1 MALDFGA
8 NKEFD
13 LARNRAKQQEASN
26 LKGQKDALARR
37 AAQLGGG
44 PSGAFIK
51 QEQIAGDESAKRL
64 GQANEGIDAMQ
75 AQEQRRLNEIEQGQK
90 FVTGERLGSQ
100 DFGAAQAKI
109 GREFT
114 TSERMGSQ
122 DFGAAQAKI
131 GREFMTSERLGS
143 QDFSRLERLGSQDF
157 ASAERLG
164 SQDFS
169 RGERLEAQDFG
180 AGQAKLARDLQSA
193 QFDKTFQQALDAFA
207 HEKYIDA
214 ENLKLAARVQT
225 SNEKGGP
232 LDNLLGGFSSFG
244 NGKFKAPGGSLIA
257 SLPSVKLPSLKTPKF
272 Y

>member
-90 FVTGERLGSQ
+90 FVTGERL
-100 DFGAAQAKI
+100 
-109 GREFT
+109 
-114 TSERMGSQ
+114 GSQ

>member
-13 LARNRAKQQEASN
+13 LARNRAKQQEATN

-90 FVTGERLGSQ
+90 FVTGER
-100 DFGAAQAKI
+100 
-109 GREFT
+109 
-114 TSERMGSQ
+114 M
-122 DFGAAQAKI
+122 
-131 GREFMTSERLGS
+131 
-143 QDFSRLERLGSQDF
+143 GSQDF
-157 ASAERLG
+157 ASAQALAARDFAAKERAAMQDFSRAERLG
-164 SQDFS
+164 SQ
-169 RGERLEAQDFG
+169 EFG

-193 QFDKTFQQALDAFA
+193 QFDKTFQQSLAAFEW
-207 HEKYIDA
+207 EKYIDGQ
-214 ENLKLAARVQT
+214 NLDLAKRMEAQNAKGGFMDNLFGGGGGMFSGMDGTGAGRIMSKAPTWARVAADPVGAGI
-225 SNEKGGP
+225 SYGKKK
-232 LDNLLGGFSSFG
+232 FG
-244 NGKFKAPGGSLIA
+244 IKI
-257 SLPSVKLPSLKTPKF
+257 
-272 Y
+272 